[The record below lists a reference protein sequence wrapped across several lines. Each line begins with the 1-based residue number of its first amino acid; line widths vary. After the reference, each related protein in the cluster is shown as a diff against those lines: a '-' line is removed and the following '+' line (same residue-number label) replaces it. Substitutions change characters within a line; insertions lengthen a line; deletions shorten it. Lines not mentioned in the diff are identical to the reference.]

1 MPTGAT
7 LTQQVTAKYPLPPPP
22 PTHTH
27 THTHTIEIVVLSQ
40 WVGCIH

>member
-22 PTHTH
+22 QHTH